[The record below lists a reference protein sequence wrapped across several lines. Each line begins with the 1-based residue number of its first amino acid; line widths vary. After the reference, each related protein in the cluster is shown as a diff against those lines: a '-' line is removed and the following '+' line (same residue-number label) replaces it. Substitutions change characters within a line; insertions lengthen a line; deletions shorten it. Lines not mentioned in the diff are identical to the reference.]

1 MFMSPAVFTFSLVSM
16 IASLICV
23 FFCVGSIIGVII
35 SQKKKPV
42 KKEFVNGSYRK
53 VRK

>member
-1 MFMSPAVFTFSLVSM
+1 MFVSPAVFTFSLVSM

-23 FFCVGSIIGVII
+23 IFCIGSIIGVLME
-35 SQKKKPV
+35 QKKKPV

-53 VRK
+53 CK